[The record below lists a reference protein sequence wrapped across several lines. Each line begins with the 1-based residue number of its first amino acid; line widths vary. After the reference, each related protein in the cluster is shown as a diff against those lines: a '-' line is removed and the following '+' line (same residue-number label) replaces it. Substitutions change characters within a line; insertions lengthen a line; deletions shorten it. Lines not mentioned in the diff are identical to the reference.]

1 MTAHWDQWDSAWN
14 RLYRNGR
21 VSEKLTRRVFKGIPQ
36 QFRMIVWPLLLRVP
50 EAKSRHKNLY
60 SKMLTRALA
69 TSVHLEQI
77 DKDINRTFRNTT
89 YFRPRYGSRQQS
101 LFRILAAY
109 SVYNTEVGYCQGMS
123 ELVGL
128 LLTYVIEEEDVF
140 WALSQLMVGSR
151 HRLHGLFIRDFPG
164 LYRLFEHHERILKR
178 LLPRVSK
185 HFADQE
191 LSTSTYAL
199 KWFMQCFMDR
209 LPISLVLRLWDIYLL
224 EGEKILLAMA
234 YNILKLHKKTLLRMD
249 QAQIT
254 CFFQDELAKDFQ
266 YDDDTT
272 VDSLKDCLEQLRRN
286 KLDQPPPPTPNMLPS
301 RSIASP
307 EPDQIWQ
314 SQPIFGSV
322 QDGLNTVPLIRARLK
337 DPGSAD
343 GSVRPARKRD
353 LLTKSAIANSGH
365 REPVKPTFPSSPTH
379 GFNTQ
384 RPCSGLA
391 TSASILTVA
400 AMANRHRS
408 SQTSRGGPQSEPYY
422 RYVGSRL
429 SDDTSTTPL
438 SPLSLLSGDT
448 SPSVPRVITVS
459 SRSTDHSTDHSR
471 CMSTDSP
478 VQSRNNEKNISTPP
492 NPVTTYGYATTDSKR
507 HREARAAASGATY
520 ASSSSAVVYSPRD
533 SSRMNGVT
541 LLSVRPRHS
550 NDRSEWNTDRLASVI
565 LDRVHTDS
573 PAYAI
578 PDYHSF
584 SSEGDHEPVYVS
596 RWSSSQILYN
606 EAYGGPVSSTS
617 SSTSGLGANERPW
630 RRNRLQRITVD
641 DNPGEGAH
649 NHNGDE
655 LSPPLQR
662 NRSSSPVESD
672 AVWLTDS
679 RRVRQSSELSQ
690 AAGSAEASIEL
701 QKPKDGTL
709 VPSYQSTPSTPLPLT
724 SPSPTIIRINQTK
737 KTNTDHQ
744 TSQDEPVGS
753 AKISANQPYPTAWI
767 ASDSPEVPPHRTT
780 SVYLPRST
788 SASCSTDYVVFGG
801 GSTSYRLIRT
811 PMMTEGERA
820 AYRPPVPPR
829 PFDRQLRLSKFE
841 STSVTEIRMPPSKLA
856 PRHPP
861 TLFRQSVSSATVHQR
876 RFAVPDAPHKAA
888 RG

>member
-1 MTAHWDQWDSAWN
+1 MFSPNIHPEFAAIIQKYISGATHDVATDPLEDPEVRDAANVDRYGFYHPDGVREPEETEEQKQRLARRLEKWREMTAHWDRWDSAWN

-21 VSEKLTRRVFKGIPQ
+21 VSEKLTRRIFKGIPQ

-151 HRLHGLFIRDFPG
+151 HRLHGLFIQEFPG

-185 HFADQE
+185 HFTDQG

-224 EGEKILLAMA
+224 EGEKVLLAMA
-234 YNILKLHKKTLLRMD
+234 YNILKLHRKTLLRMD

-301 RSIASP
+301 RSIATP

-322 QDGLNTVPLIRARLK
+322 QDGLNTVPLIRARLQ
-337 DPGSAD
+337 D
-343 GSVRPARKRD
+343 GSVRLARRRD
-353 LLTKSAIANSGH
+353 LVTKSTIANSGQ
-365 REPVKPTFPSSPTH
+365 REPVRPTLPSSPVR

-384 RPCSGLA
+384 RPSSGLA

-429 SDDTSTTPL
+429 SDEAPTTPL
-438 SPLSLLSGDT
+438 SPLSLLSDDT
-448 SPSVPRVITVS
+448 SSSVPRVIAVS
-459 SRSTDHSTDHSR
+459 SRSTDYSTDQFR
-471 CMSTDSP
+471 CLSTDSP
-478 VQSRNNEKNISTPP
+478 VQSQSNKKNIPMSP

-507 HREARAAASGATY
+507 HREARAAASGANY

-565 LDRVHTDS
+565 LDRIHTDS

-578 PDYHSF
+578 P
-584 SSEGDHEPVYVS
+584 GDPEPVCVS

-617 SSTSGLGANERPW
+617 SSTSGLGAHERPW
-630 RRNRLQRITVD
+630 HRNRLQRITVD
-641 DNPGEGAH
+641 DSPGEGPH
-649 NHNGDE
+649 DHNGDE

-662 NRSSSPVESD
+662 NRSSSPVEPD
-672 AVWLTDS
+672 AVWLADS

-709 VPSYQSTPSTPLPLT
+709 VPSYQSTPSNPLPVA
-724 SPSPTIIRINQTK
+724 SPSPTIIRISQPK
-737 KTNTDHQ
+737 KANTDHQ
-744 TSQDEPVGS
+744 TNQDDVC
-753 AKISANQPYPTAWI
+753 T
-767 ASDSPEVPPHRTT
+767 R
-780 SVYLPRST
+780 
-788 SASCSTDYVVFGG
+788 C
-801 GSTSYRLIRT
+801 
-811 PMMTEGERA
+811 
-820 AYRPPVPPR
+820 
-829 PFDRQLRLSKFE
+829 
-841 STSVTEIRMPPSKLA
+841 
-856 PRHPP
+856 
-861 TLFRQSVSSATVHQR
+861 
-876 RFAVPDAPHKAA
+876 
-888 RG
+888 

>member
-1 MTAHWDQWDSAWN
+1 
-14 RLYRNGR
+14 
-21 VSEKLTRRVFKGIPQ
+21 
-36 QFRMIVWPLLLRVP
+36 
-50 EAKSRHKNLY
+50 
-60 SKMLTRALA
+60 MLTRALA

-209 LPISLVLRLWDIYLL
+209 APFPLPFLNCLLLGFLFLGGRSEERPPIHGQSLLCLMF
-224 EGEKILLAMA
+224 AQ
-234 YNILKLHKKTLLRMD
+234 TLLRMD

-307 EPDQIWQ
+307 EPGQIWQ

-322 QDGLNTVPLIRARLK
+322 QDGLNTVPLIRSRLK

-343 GSVRPARKRD
+343 GSVRPARRRD
-353 LLTKSAIANSGH
+353 LLTKSAIANSGQ

-400 AMANRHRS
+400 AMANRHRN
-408 SQTSRGGPQSEPYY
+408 SQTSKGGPQSEPYY

-429 SDDTSTTPL
+429 SDDNPTTPL
-438 SPLSLLSGDT
+438 SPLSLMSGDT

-459 SRSTDHSTDHSR
+459 SRSTDHSSDHSR
-471 CMSTDSP
+471 CLSTDSP
-478 VQSRNNEKNISTPP
+478 VQSRSNEKNSSPPP

-578 PDYHSF
+578 P
-584 SSEGDHEPVYVS
+584 GDHEPVCVS

-617 SSTSGLGANERPW
+617 SSTSGLGAHERPW
-630 RRNRLQRITVD
+630 RRNRLQRIPVD
-641 DNPGEGAH
+641 DSPGEGAH

-662 NRSSSPVESD
+662 NRSSSPVESN

-709 VPSYQSTPSTPLPLT
+709 VPSYQSTPSTPLPLA
-724 SPSPTIIRINQTK
+724 SASPTIIRISQTK
-737 KTNTDHQ
+737 KANTDHQ
-744 TSQDEPVGS
+744 TSQDE
-753 AKISANQPYPTAWI
+753 ANCIKT
-767 ASDSPEVPPHRTT
+767 EVHGTCP
-780 SVYLPRST
+780 
-788 SASCSTDYVVFGG
+788 
-801 GSTSYRLIRT
+801 
-811 PMMTEGERA
+811 
-820 AYRPPVPPR
+820 
-829 PFDRQLRLSKFE
+829 
-841 STSVTEIRMPPSKLA
+841 
-856 PRHPP
+856 
-861 TLFRQSVSSATVHQR
+861 
-876 RFAVPDAPHKAA
+876 
-888 RG
+888 

>member
-1 MTAHWDQWDSAWN
+1 
-14 RLYRNGR
+14 
-21 VSEKLTRRVFKGIPQ
+21 
-36 QFRMIVWPLLLRVP
+36 
-50 EAKSRHKNLY
+50 
-60 SKMLTRALA
+60 
-69 TSVHLEQI
+69 
-77 DKDINRTFRNTT
+77 
-89 YFRPRYGSRQQS
+89 
-101 LFRILAAY
+101 
-109 SVYNTEVGYCQGMS
+109 MS

-343 GSVRPARKRD
+343 GSVRPARRRD
-353 LLTKSAIANSGH
+353 LLAKSTIANSGQ
-365 REPVKPTFPSSPTH
+365 REPVKPIFPSSPTH

-429 SDDTSTTPL
+429 SDDTPTTPL

-459 SRSTDHSTDHSR
+459 SRSTDHSTDRSR
-471 CMSTDSP
+471 CLSTDSP

-492 NPVTTYGYATTDSKR
+492 NVVTTYGYATTDSKR
-507 HREARAAASGATY
+507 HREAKAAASGATY

-533 SSRMNGVT
+533 PSRMNGVT

-550 NDRSEWNTDRLASVI
+550 NDRSEWNAERLASVI
-565 LDRVHTDS
+565 LDHVHTDS
-573 PAYAI
+573 PAYVI
-578 PDYHSF
+578 P
-584 SSEGDHEPVYVS
+584 GDPVYVS

-617 SSTSGLGANERPW
+617 SSTSGLGAHERPW
-630 RRNRLQRITVD
+630 RRNRLQRIPVD

-649 NHNGDE
+649 NHVGDE

-662 NRSSSPVESD
+662 NRSSSPVEPD

-709 VPSYQSTPSTPLPLT
+709 VPSYQSTPSTPLPLA
-724 SPSPTIIRINQTK
+724 SPKGEYRSPN
-737 KTNTDHQ
+737 
-744 TSQDEPVGS
+744 EPRRSVHPLLTLRS
-753 AKISANQPYPTAWI
+753 SDPIQAVVYRRPVVPVDSTKISASQLYSTACI

-788 SASCSTDYVVFGG
+788 STSCSTDYVVFGG
-801 GSTSYRLIRT
+801 GSTSYRLVRT
-811 PMMTEGERA
+811 SMVPEGERA

-829 PFDRQLRLSKFE
+829 PFDRQLRLSKLE

-856 PRHPP
+856 HHHPP
-861 TLFRQSVSSATVHQR
+861 TLFRQSVPSITAHQR
-876 RFAVPDAPHKAA
+876 RFAIPDAPHRAA